1 MMNLTRTYCR
11 QSGPQ
16 VATESAAPVTD
27 QVEVVVRDGN
37 LVLGTFAFQWR
48 DHRPQGLAITPELH
62 LPDGAWRSLFT
73 LSHDLV
79 EQLER
84 LAGQQIDPTH
94 LTQVLDRLGF
104 QDLTDQEAA

>member
-11 QSGPQ
+11 QTGDQ
-16 VATESAAPVTD
+16 VEAVAAAPITD
-27 QVEVVVRDGN
+27 QVVVVVRDGN

-48 DHRPQGLAITPELH
+48 DHRPQGLAITPELQ

-84 LAGQQIDPTH
+84 LAGKQIDPIH
-94 LTQVLDRLGF
+94 LTQVLDGLGF